1 MRSGGDQ
8 RPRGR
13 PYGNRPPQ
21 QQGGQQRPQNF
32 SRNGSG
38 HSYGSSDRV
47 RGNPHQLYQ
56 RYLALA
62 QDALRSEDRIAAEG
76 YYQHAEHYF
85 RVANAGREDHRSET
99 QPAETPPPIERA
111 VVERAV
117 VEPGVEP
124 GLAPTEPDESEIR
137 IDPTRFC

>member
-13 PYGNRPPQ
+13 PYGNRPSQ
-21 QQGGQQRPQNF
+21 QQGGQQRSQSF
-32 SRNGSG
+32 SSNGPGNNYGSG
-38 HSYGSSDRV
+38 DRV

-56 RYLALA
+56 RYLTLA

-85 RVANAGREDHRSET
+85 RVANAGRQQ
-99 QPAETPPPIERA
+99 QPEASPLIDRTA
-111 VVERAV
+111 T
-117 VEPGVEP
+117 EPGP
-124 GLAPTEPDESEIR
+124 APAEPDEGGVYT
-137 IDPTRFC
+137 DATRFC